1 MRSRT
6 GIRRL
11 TALVAAGALLSALG
25 CATTEG
31 GGPSKTAIGAVGGAV
46 AGGILGEVIGGHGGD
61 IAAGAIA
68 GGLLGAFAG
77 NILDQRDRQIA
88 NEVAQRSLE
97 TMPSGQSSG
106 WQNPD
111 TGNSG
116 SFTPTRTYQQADGT
130 YCREFTQEI
139 VVGGKRE
146 QAYGTACRQPDGTWK
161 IVG

>member
-1 MRSRT
+1 MRHALST
-6 GIRRL
+6 RL
-11 TALVAAGALLSALG
+11 TALATTAALLGGLA
-25 CATTEG
+25 CATAEG
-31 GGPSKTAIGAVGGAV
+31 GTSKTAIGAVGGAV

-61 IAAGAIA
+61 IVAGAVV
-68 GGLLGAFAG
+68 GGLVGAFAG

-88 NEVAQRSLE
+88 NETAQRSLE
-97 TMPSGQSSG
+97 TTPSGHSSG

-139 VVGGKRE
+139 VVAGKRE
-146 QAYGTACRQPDGTWK
+146 QAFGTACRQADGTWK